1 MKIALAEGTGRWH
14 LASGSTIFAGWRTLG
29 RWTTVYFAIYVMVWG
44 FVYGA
49 AAMTSTALP
58 LAALFGGEL
67 KLWAIGSGL
76 AGLLFIG
83 LGRYG
88 IFEKVTAA
96 LVGIMFV
103 TVVGLAVLT
112 LPDVGEAVTGLV
124 PTLPDGSV
132 IYTLGLIGG
141 VGGTI
146 TMAAYGYW
154 INAKGWRDSS
164 WMRVMRLDN
173 SVAYVMTGVFVIA
186 MLIVGAELLFSANIA
201 LTVGDRGLLDLDAVL
216 RDRFGDVI
224 GTAFLVGFWAT
235 SFSSILGVWNGVSL
249 MSADFVDNV
258 QGIERLPD
266 DDSTKRPAFRFYRL
280 WLTFPPI
287 ALLFLDQPFGLV
299 VAYGAL
305 GSLFL
310 PFLAGTL
317 LRLLNSERVPREHHS
332 GWASNGTLVVATGA
346 VRRPRRVPDRRPVLI
361 GPRSRVG
368 CAKRGRAAC
377 YGWSFSPRA
386 SISTNWVIRRARVSG
401 RLATWIRCSTA
412 YRLDLSNV
420 AQNAVAA
427 GLASRAFCRSG
438 GTVARLGES

>member
-1 MKIALAEGTGRWH
+1 MSDGPRVDLTKEGAGERKWRIVGPGLVAGSRFGYALLWAAVLGCLVKIALAEGTGRWH

-29 RWTTVYFAIYVMVWG
+29 SWTTVYFAIYVLVWG

-103 TVVGLAVLT
+103 TVIGLAVLT
-112 LPDVGEAVTGLV
+112 LPDVGEALTGLA
-124 PTLPDGSV
+124 PTLPDGSA

-186 MLIVGAELLFSANIA
+186 TVLF
-201 LTVGDRGLLDLDAVL
+201 AVL
-216 RDRFGDVI
+216 
-224 GTAFLVGFWAT
+224 A
-235 SFSSILGVWNGVSL
+235 VSQL
-249 MSADFVDNV
+249 ID
-258 QGIERLPD
+258 
-266 DDSTKRPAFRFYRL
+266 
-280 WLTFPPI
+280 
-287 ALLFLDQPFGLV
+287 LF
-299 VAYGAL
+299 
-305 GSLFL
+305 
-310 PFLAGTL
+310 
-317 LRLLNSERVPREHHS
+317 
-332 GWASNGTLVVATGA
+332 
-346 VRRPRRVPDRRPVLI
+346 
-361 GPRSRVG
+361 
-368 CAKRGRAAC
+368 
-377 YGWSFSPRA
+377 
-386 SISTNWVIRRARVSG
+386 
-401 RLATWIRCSTA
+401 
-412 YRLDLSNV
+412 
-420 AQNAVAA
+420 
-427 GLASRAFCRSG
+427 
-438 GTVARLGES
+438 